1 MIATENTPETTQVV
15 FFTTEANAIGEGQ
28 VVSGNGDKV
37 TEMVF
42 SNSVLNTLNRWIPD
56 RQTGNFWPLEAFEP
70 IVNSWNGCPIV
81 YCRPGEHLNP
91 LAPDFN
97 AELKRIGGR
106 IVGFVQNSRISKEGH
121 PRLMAALPVHDA
133 EVIALWKNGKLGI
146 STAFT
151 AFRNKDRRI
160 VGGVTPHHV
169 LLFQEDEYN
178 QQRDKSA
185 IVCSEGTPMFEKFEA
200 AYNELKA
207 ALQGKS
213 MQTVAVT
220 SAVSTTT
227 TQSTDHS
234 HTIDQ
239 MGQHTHSL
247 DYNTAGIYPY
257 TNGSSY
263 TQVPVAVPVVAPAV
277 PAPVVN
283 VPETNTE
290 SDNMAETEKIQELN
304 KEIEAKVELIASLN
318 KEVEALKADAATK
331 VAEINAAKEQ
341 LEAKDKI
348 IAGYIKA
355 DKDAKYAAFK
365 NTIKKAYHDTPE
377 KDAALRNRFEND
389 LPNLV
394 MEMNKML
401 VSAPNTEET
410 GAEAVAEQNA
420 EAKEVHGAGEYDP
433 ITKQWK

>member
-37 TEMVF
+37 TGMVF

-56 RQTGNFWPLEAFEP
+56 RQTGNYWPLEVFEP
-70 IVNSWNGCPIV
+70 VVNSWNGCPIV

-106 IVGFVQNSRISKEGH
+106 IVGYVQNSRISKEGH

-207 ALQGKS
+207 LLQGKS
-213 MQTVAVT
+213 MQPLAVT
-220 SAVSTTT
+220 STAQTT
-227 TQSTDHS
+227 STDHS
-234 HTIDQ
+234 HTVTT
-239 MGQHTHSL
+239 GQHT
-247 DYNTAGIYPY
+247 YNYDINTTGVYPY
-257 TNGSSY
+257 NNGY
-263 TQVPVAVPVVAPAV
+263 TPAPVAVPVVA

-318 KEVEALKADAATK
+318 KEVEALKADAAAK
-331 VAEINAAKEQ
+331 VAEINAVKEQ

-348 IAGYIKA
+348 IAGYVKA
-355 DKDAKYAAFK
+355 EKDAKYAAFK
-365 NTIKKAYHDTPE
+365 NTVKKAYHDTPE

-401 VSAPNTEET
+401 ISAPNTEET